1 MPWPFKRTKQRPS
14 FAIIATDGL
23 YDTHCHFLPGLDDG
37 ARSMDETVAM
47 LDGLERLGYVCV
59 TATSHFSVSSMIPD
73 LESQKALIEEIAS
86 QRERSELEVLTGAEI
101 VFDNMFSS
109 QEEEGKLPRIGTGR
123 TYLVEFGFHLGGLP
137 PGVEEMVFRIQA
149 RGITLVLA
157 HPERYIDFYRDPA
170 RLETLHQ
177 AGILLQMDLLSLA
190 GGHGPEIEKLSES
203 FLTKGII
210 DLVASDLHRPDQL
223 GSLERALD
231 KLAGMDKDEFV
242 RLASINPRYLLEG
255 SPDEVI
261 RNA

>member
-1 MPWPFKRTKQRPS
+1 MPWPFKKSKQGPS
-14 FAIIATDGL
+14 FAELAADGL
-23 YDTHCHFLPGLDDG
+23 YDTHGHFLPGFDDG
-37 ARSMDETVAM
+37 ARNMDETIAM
-47 LDGLERLGYVCV
+47 LDGLASLGYVRV
-59 TATSHFSVSSMIPD
+59 TATTHLSTDSVIPD
-73 LESQKALIEEIAS
+73 LKTQTAMIEEIS
-86 QRERSELEVLTGAEI
+86 QRRGGSKPEVFTGAEI
-101 VFDNMFSS
+101 VFDNMFVPC
-109 QEEEGKLPRIGTGR
+109 EEEGKLPRIGTGR
-123 TYLVEFGFHLGGLP
+123 TYLVEFGFHFGGVP

-157 HPERYIDFYRDPA
+157 HPERYIDFFRDPA

-190 GGHGPEIEKLSES
+190 GEHGPEIEELSES

-231 KLAGMDKDEFV
+231 KLAGMDKGEFV
-242 RLASINPRYLLEG
+242 RLASINPRYLLDG